1 MLHHEGLDRIALLDV
16 VEVVN
21 ADAALIARGN
31 LPGVILEA
39 LEGSDLALM
48 NHDAVANNAHLRIAG
63 YLALLHI
70 RARDGADAGDLE
82 GVAHGNTAQLHLL
95 KYGLEHALHGVLH
108 ILNRVIDDAIGAHID
123 VLAICGCAG
132 RRIRTDVEPDDDGVG
147 CGCEHDIRS
156 GDGTDAAMDALHAH
170 LVIGQLFQCLP
181 DGLDRALH
189 IGFDNDIQILELTLG
204 HLAEQI
210 VQRDLAQVLELRCF
224 ELVAPLLN
232 DLTGELINFDNVEDI
247 AGIAMMVILATI
259 AVATSGISTTELL
272 LSVGRLVFFLVLWF
286 VAGMYLIPTFFKRAQ
301 DLMTDETLVVV
312 SIGLCLG
319 MVFLAT
325 HLGFSSALGA
335 FIMGSLIAEA
345 PNAEHI
351 EHLVSPIKDLFGA
364 VFFVSVG
371 MMVNPALLADY
382 ALPVAALVAT
392 TILGQLFFS
401 TCGVLAAGQ
410 RLHTAVL
417 CGFSLTQ
424 IGEFSF
430 ILATLGMNL
439 GVTSDF
445 LYPIIVAVSVITTFT
460 TPFFIKA
467 AEPAY
472 AKLVALLPRRFLD
485 WLDRYTDNNDTKG
498 DQDWKLLLTDYV
510 LHMVIY
516 ATLLFAIVLAAALYL
531 LPYLQQLQLPYANW
545 VTAGLTLLVMSPI
558 LRAVLVNRA
567 GSAELFS
574 ILWFKRRANHLPL
587 MILVL
592 GKVLLAAFSL
602 YFVFNDLLGMHGLL
616 AFAGMAVAVY
626 FIASSDW
633 LMGEYL
639 RIESRFLVNLNEK
652 HMRKHREA
660 QGEAGEQG
668 HWFDEELFLASYKV
682 ADASPIIGKTMKQL
696 AVRQYYG
703 CNVLQMR
710 TPQATLD
717 MPGGEVTVT
726 KGASLL
732 VLGTESQLRI
742 MDAAIIQRH
751 LELHRQWGPVTLR
764 QFMLEN
770 HAYAPEEQFLSLAI
784 TIDKHSPILGTSLKA
799 ADLRH
804 KWSCTVIGLE
814 RGAFTITNPNVSLV
828 FEENDLLWVLGKQ
841 KMMNT
846 LIREEVL

>member
-1 MLHHEGLDRIALLDV
+1 MSHLPTIITDLAMILLVAGVTTILFKKINQPLVLGYIIAGFITGPNFVFFPTVADKVNVQAWSEIGVIFLLFALGLEFSLYKLKKVGSTAFVSTAVIIFSMLFVGYGVGQLLGWSHMDSIFLGGMLSMSSTAIIIKAFDDLQLREKSFT
-16 VEVVN
+16 EVVF
-21 ADAALIARGN
+21 
-31 LPGVILEA
+31 
-39 LEGSDLALM
+39 
-48 NHDAVANNAHLRIAG
+48 
-63 YLALLHI
+63 
-70 RARDGADAGDLE
+70 
-82 GVAHGNTAQLHLL
+82 
-95 KYGLEHALHGVLH
+95 GVL
-108 ILNRVIDDAIGAHID
+108 I
-123 VLAICGCAG
+123 
-132 RRIRTDVEPDDDGVG
+132 
-147 CGCEHDIRS
+147 
-156 GDGTDAAMDALHAH
+156 
-170 LVIGQLFQCLP
+170 
-181 DGLDRALH
+181 
-189 IGFDNDIQILELTLG
+189 
-204 HLAEQI
+204 
-210 VQRDLAQVLELRCF
+210 
-224 ELVAPLLN
+224 
-232 DLTGELINFDNVEDI
+232 VEDI

-259 AVATSGISTTELL
+259 AVATSGISTVELV

-286 VAGMYLIPTFFKRAQ
+286 VAGMYLIPTFFKKAQ
-301 DLMTDETLVVV
+301 KLMTDETLVVV

-319 MVFLAT
+319 MVYLAT
-325 HLGFSSALGA
+325 SLGFSSALGA

-371 MMVNPALLADY
+371 MMVNPALLLDY
-382 ALPVAALVAT
+382 AVPVAVLVAT

-410 RLHTAVL
+410 KLHTAVL

-460 TPFFIKA
+460 TPFFINA

-472 AKLVALLPRRFLD
+472 AKLVSILPQRFLD
-485 WLDRYTDNNDTKG
+485 WLERYTDNNDIKG
-498 DQDWKLLLTDYV
+498 DQDWKNLLTDYV

-516 ATLLFAIVLAAALYL
+516 ATLLFAIMLGSSLYL
-531 LPYLQQLQLPYANW
+531 LPYLQDNLQLPYANFIAAAA
-545 VTAGLTLLVMSPI
+545 TFLVMAPL
-558 LRAVLVNRA
+558 LRAILVNRA

-587 MILVL
+587 MILIL
-592 GKVLLAAFSL
+592 GKVLLASCSL
-602 YFVFNDLLGMHGLL
+602 YFIFNDLMGIHGIL
-616 AFAGMAVAVY
+616 AFGAIIVAVY

-660 QGEAGEQG
+660 QGGEQG
-668 HWFDEELFLASYKV
+668 HWFDEELYLAYYKV
-682 ADASPIIGKTMKQL
+682 ADNSPIIGKTMKQL

-703 CNVLQMR
+703 CNVLQIR
-710 TPQATLD
+710 TPQATID
-717 MPGGEVTVT
+717 MPGGEVMVT
-726 KGASLL
+726 KGANLL
-732 VLGTESQLRI
+732 LIGSASQLKI

-751 LELHRQWGPVTLR
+751 LELHRLWGPVTMR
-764 QFMLEN
+764 QFMLED
-770 HAYAPEEQFLSLAI
+770 HAYAPEQQFLSLAI

-799 ADLRH
+799 ADLRQ
-804 KWSCTVIGLE
+804 KWSCLVIGLE

-846 LIREEVL
+846 LIREEIL

>member
-1 MLHHEGLDRIALLDV
+1 MSHLPTIITDLAMILLVAGVTTILFKKINQPLVLGYIIAGFITGPNFVFFPTVADKVNVQAWSEIGVIFLLFALGLEFSFYKLKKVGSTAFVSTAVIIFSMLFVGYGVGQLLGWSHMDSIFLGGMLSMSSTAIIIKAFDDLQLREKSFT
-16 VEVVN
+16 EVVF
-21 ADAALIARGN
+21 
-31 LPGVILEA
+31 
-39 LEGSDLALM
+39 
-48 NHDAVANNAHLRIAG
+48 
-63 YLALLHI
+63 
-70 RARDGADAGDLE
+70 
-82 GVAHGNTAQLHLL
+82 
-95 KYGLEHALHGVLH
+95 GVL
-108 ILNRVIDDAIGAHID
+108 I
-123 VLAICGCAG
+123 
-132 RRIRTDVEPDDDGVG
+132 
-147 CGCEHDIRS
+147 
-156 GDGTDAAMDALHAH
+156 
-170 LVIGQLFQCLP
+170 
-181 DGLDRALH
+181 
-189 IGFDNDIQILELTLG
+189 
-204 HLAEQI
+204 
-210 VQRDLAQVLELRCF
+210 
-224 ELVAPLLN
+224 
-232 DLTGELINFDNVEDI
+232 VEDI

-259 AVATSGISTTELL
+259 AVATSGISTVELAS
-272 LSVGRLVFFLVLWF
+272 SVGRLVFFLVLWF
-286 VAGMYLIPTFFKRAQ
+286 VAGMYLIPTFFKKAQ
-301 DLMTDETLVVV
+301 KLMTDETLVVV

-319 MVFLAT
+319 MVYLAT
-325 HLGFSSALGA
+325 SLGFSSALGA

-371 MMVNPALLADY
+371 MMVNPALLLDY
-382 ALPVAALVAT
+382 AVPVAVLVAT

-410 RLHTAVL
+410 KLHTAVL

-460 TPFFIKA
+460 TPFFINA

-472 AKLVALLPRRFLD
+472 VKLVSILPQRFLD
-485 WLDRYTDNNDTKG
+485 WLERYTDNNDIKG
-498 DQDWKLLLTDYV
+498 DQDWKNLLTDYV

-516 ATLLFAIVLAAALYL
+516 ATLLFAIMLGSSLYL
-531 LPYLQQLQLPYANW
+531 LPYLQDNLQLPYANFIAAAA
-545 VTAGLTLLVMSPI
+545 TFLVMAPL
-558 LRAVLVNRA
+558 LRAILVNRA

-587 MILVL
+587 MILIL
-592 GKVLLAAFSL
+592 GKVLLASCSL
-602 YFVFNDLLGMHGLL
+602 YFIFNDLMGIHGIL
-616 AFAGMAVAVY
+616 AFGAIIVAVY

-660 QGEAGEQG
+660 QGGEQG
-668 HWFDEELFLASYKV
+668 HWFDEELYLAYYKV
-682 ADASPIIGKTMKQL
+682 ADNSPIIGKTMKQL

-703 CNVLQMR
+703 CNVLQIR
-710 TPQATLD
+710 TPQATID
-717 MPGGEVTVT
+717 MPGGEVMVT
-726 KGASLL
+726 KGANLL
-732 VLGTESQLRI
+732 LIGSASQLKI

-751 LELHRQWGPVTLR
+751 LELHRLWGPVTMR
-764 QFMLEN
+764 QFMLED
-770 HAYAPEEQFLSLAI
+770 HAYAPEQQFLSLAI

-799 ADLRH
+799 ADLRQ
-804 KWSCTVIGLE
+804 KWSCLVIGLE

-846 LIREEVL
+846 LIREEIL

>member
-1 MLHHEGLDRIALLDV
+1 MSHLPTIITDLAMILLVAGVTTILFKKINQPLVLGYIIAGFITGPNFVFFPTVADKVNVQAWSEIGVIFLLFALGLEFSFYKLKKVGSTAFVSTAVIIFSMLFVGYGVGQLLGWNHMDSIFLGGMLSMSSTAIIIKAFDDLQLREKSFT
-16 VEVVN
+16 EVVF
-21 ADAALIARGN
+21 
-31 LPGVILEA
+31 
-39 LEGSDLALM
+39 
-48 NHDAVANNAHLRIAG
+48 
-63 YLALLHI
+63 
-70 RARDGADAGDLE
+70 
-82 GVAHGNTAQLHLL
+82 
-95 KYGLEHALHGVLH
+95 GVL
-108 ILNRVIDDAIGAHID
+108 I
-123 VLAICGCAG
+123 
-132 RRIRTDVEPDDDGVG
+132 
-147 CGCEHDIRS
+147 
-156 GDGTDAAMDALHAH
+156 
-170 LVIGQLFQCLP
+170 
-181 DGLDRALH
+181 
-189 IGFDNDIQILELTLG
+189 
-204 HLAEQI
+204 
-210 VQRDLAQVLELRCF
+210 
-224 ELVAPLLN
+224 
-232 DLTGELINFDNVEDI
+232 VEDI

-259 AVATSGISTTELL
+259 AVATSGISTVELA

-286 VAGMYLIPTFFKRAQ
+286 VAGMYLIPTFFKKAQ
-301 DLMTDETLVVV
+301 KLMTDETLVVV

-319 MVFLAT
+319 MVYLAT
-325 HLGFSSALGA
+325 SLGFSSALGA

-371 MMVNPALLADY
+371 MMVNPALLLDY
-382 ALPVAALVAT
+382 AVPVAVLVAA

-410 RLHTAVL
+410 KLHTAVL

-460 TPFFIKA
+460 TPFFINA

-472 AKLVALLPRRFLD
+472 AKLVSILPQRFLD
-485 WLDRYTDNNDTKG
+485 WLERYTDNNDIKG
-498 DQDWKLLLTDYV
+498 DQDWKNLLTDYV

-516 ATLLFAIVLAAALYL
+516 ATLLFAIMLGSSLYL
-531 LPYLQQLQLPYANW
+531 LPYLQDNLQLPYANFIAAAA
-545 VTAGLTLLVMSPI
+545 TFLVMAPL
-558 LRAVLVNRA
+558 LRAILVNRA

-587 MILVL
+587 MILIL
-592 GKVLLAAFSL
+592 GKVLLASCSL
-602 YFVFNDLLGMHGLL
+602 YFIFNDLMGIHGIL
-616 AFAGMAVAVY
+616 AFGAIIVAVY

-660 QGEAGEQG
+660 QGGEQG
-668 HWFDEELFLASYKV
+668 HWFDEELYLAYYKV
-682 ADASPIIGKTMKQL
+682 ADNSPIIGKTMKQL

-703 CNVLQMR
+703 CNVLQIR
-710 TPQATLD
+710 TPQATID
-717 MPGGEVTVT
+717 MPGGEVMVT
-726 KGASLL
+726 KGANLL
-732 VLGTESQLRI
+732 LIGSASQLKI

-751 LELHRQWGPVTLR
+751 LELHRLWGPVTMR
-764 QFMLEN
+764 QFMLED
-770 HAYAPEEQFLSLAI
+770 HAYAPEQQFLSLAI

-799 ADLRH
+799 ADLRQ
-804 KWSCTVIGLE
+804 KWSCLVIGLE

-846 LIREEVL
+846 LIREEIL

>member
-1 MLHHEGLDRIALLDV
+1 MSHLPTIITDLAMILLVAGVTTILFKKINQPLVLGYIIAGFITGPNFVFFPTVADKVNVQAWSEIGVIFLLFALGLEFSFYKLKKVGSTAFVSTAVIIFSMLFVGYGVGQLLGWSHMDSIFLGGMLSMSSTAIIIKAFDDLQLREKSFT
-16 VEVVN
+16 EVVF
-21 ADAALIARGN
+21 
-31 LPGVILEA
+31 
-39 LEGSDLALM
+39 
-48 NHDAVANNAHLRIAG
+48 
-63 YLALLHI
+63 
-70 RARDGADAGDLE
+70 
-82 GVAHGNTAQLHLL
+82 
-95 KYGLEHALHGVLH
+95 GVL
-108 ILNRVIDDAIGAHID
+108 I
-123 VLAICGCAG
+123 
-132 RRIRTDVEPDDDGVG
+132 
-147 CGCEHDIRS
+147 
-156 GDGTDAAMDALHAH
+156 
-170 LVIGQLFQCLP
+170 
-181 DGLDRALH
+181 
-189 IGFDNDIQILELTLG
+189 
-204 HLAEQI
+204 
-210 VQRDLAQVLELRCF
+210 
-224 ELVAPLLN
+224 
-232 DLTGELINFDNVEDI
+232 VEDI

-259 AVATSGISTTELL
+259 AVATSGISTVELA

-286 VAGMYLIPTFFKRAQ
+286 VAGMYLIPTFFKKAQ
-301 DLMTDETLVVV
+301 KLMTDETLVVV

-319 MVFLAT
+319 MVYLAT
-325 HLGFSSALGA
+325 SLGFSSALGA

-371 MMVNPALLADY
+371 MMVNPALLLDY
-382 ALPVAALVAT
+382 AVPVAVLVAT

-410 RLHTAVL
+410 KLHTAVL

-460 TPFFIKA
+460 TPFFINA

-472 AKLVALLPRRFLD
+472 VKLVSILPQRFLD
-485 WLDRYTDNNDTKG
+485 WLERYTDNNDIKG
-498 DQDWKLLLTDYV
+498 DQDWKNLLTDYV

-516 ATLLFAIVLAAALYL
+516 ATLLFAIMLGSSLYL
-531 LPYLQQLQLPYANW
+531 LPYLQDNLQLPYANFIAAAA
-545 VTAGLTLLVMSPI
+545 TFLVMAPL
-558 LRAVLVNRA
+558 LRAILVNRA

-587 MILVL
+587 MILIL
-592 GKVLLAAFSL
+592 GKVLLASCSL
-602 YFVFNDLLGMHGLL
+602 YFIFNDLMGIHGIL
-616 AFAGMAVAVY
+616 AFGAIIVAVY

-660 QGEAGEQG
+660 QGGEQG
-668 HWFDEELFLASYKV
+668 HWFDEELYLAYYKV
-682 ADASPIIGKTMKQL
+682 ADNSPIIGKTMKQL

-703 CNVLQMR
+703 CNVLQIR
-710 TPQATLD
+710 TPQATID
-717 MPGGEVTVT
+717 MPGGEVMVT
-726 KGASLL
+726 KGANLL
-732 VLGTESQLRI
+732 LIGSASQLKI

-751 LELHRQWGPVTLR
+751 LELHRLWGPVTMR
-764 QFMLEN
+764 QFMLED
-770 HAYAPEEQFLSLAI
+770 HAYAPEQQFLSLAI

-799 ADLRH
+799 ADLRQ
-804 KWSCTVIGLE
+804 KWSCLVIGLE

-846 LIREEVL
+846 LIREEIL

>member
-1 MLHHEGLDRIALLDV
+1 MSHLPTIITDLAMILLVAGVTTILFKKINQPLVLGYIIAGFITGPNFVFFPTVADKVNVQAWSEIGVIFLLFALGLEFSFYKLKKVGSTAFVSTAVIIFSMLFVGHGVGQLLGWSHMDSIFLGGMLSMSSTAIIIKAFDDLQLREKSFT
-16 VEVVN
+16 EVVF
-21 ADAALIARGN
+21 
-31 LPGVILEA
+31 
-39 LEGSDLALM
+39 
-48 NHDAVANNAHLRIAG
+48 
-63 YLALLHI
+63 
-70 RARDGADAGDLE
+70 
-82 GVAHGNTAQLHLL
+82 
-95 KYGLEHALHGVLH
+95 GVL
-108 ILNRVIDDAIGAHID
+108 I
-123 VLAICGCAG
+123 
-132 RRIRTDVEPDDDGVG
+132 
-147 CGCEHDIRS
+147 
-156 GDGTDAAMDALHAH
+156 
-170 LVIGQLFQCLP
+170 
-181 DGLDRALH
+181 
-189 IGFDNDIQILELTLG
+189 
-204 HLAEQI
+204 
-210 VQRDLAQVLELRCF
+210 
-224 ELVAPLLN
+224 
-232 DLTGELINFDNVEDI
+232 VEDI

-259 AVATSGISTTELL
+259 AVATSGISTVELA

-286 VAGMYLIPTFFKRAQ
+286 VAGMYLIPTFFKKAQ
-301 DLMTDETLVVV
+301 KLMTDETLVVV

-319 MVFLAT
+319 MVYLAT
-325 HLGFSSALGA
+325 SLGFSSALGA

-371 MMVNPALLADY
+371 MMVNPALLLDY
-382 ALPVAALVAT
+382 AIPVAVLVAT

-410 RLHTAVL
+410 KLHTAVL

-460 TPFFIKA
+460 TPFFINA

-472 AKLVALLPRRFLD
+472 AKLVSILPQRFLD
-485 WLDRYTDNNDTKG
+485 WLERYTDNNDIKG
-498 DQDWKLLLTDYV
+498 DQDWKNLLTDYV

-516 ATLLFAIVLAAALYL
+516 ATLLFAIMLGSSLYL
-531 LPYLQQLQLPYANW
+531 LPYLQDNLQLPYANFIAAAA
-545 VTAGLTLLVMSPI
+545 TFLVMAPL
-558 LRAVLVNRA
+558 LRAILVNRA

-587 MILVL
+587 MILIL
-592 GKVLLAAFSL
+592 GKVLLASCSL
-602 YFVFNDLLGMHGLL
+602 YFIFNDLMGIHGIL
-616 AFAGMAVAVY
+616 AFGAIIVAVY

-660 QGEAGEQG
+660 QGGEQG
-668 HWFDEELFLASYKV
+668 HWFDEELYLAYYKV
-682 ADASPIIGKTMKQL
+682 ADNSPIIGKTMKQL

-703 CNVLQMR
+703 CNVLQIR
-710 TPQATLD
+710 TPQATID
-717 MPGGEVTVT
+717 MPGGEVMVT
-726 KGASLL
+726 KGANLL
-732 VLGTESQLRI
+732 LIGSASQLKI

-751 LELHRQWGPVTLR
+751 LELHRLWGPVTMR
-764 QFMLEN
+764 QFMLED
-770 HAYAPEEQFLSLAI
+770 HAYAPEQQFLSLAI

-799 ADLRH
+799 ADLRQ
-804 KWSCTVIGLE
+804 KWSCLVIGLE

-846 LIREEVL
+846 LIREEIL

>member
-1 MLHHEGLDRIALLDV
+1 MSHLPTIITDLAMILLVAGVTTILFKKINQPLVLGYIIAGFITGPNFVFFPTVADKVNVQAWSEIGVIFLLFALGLEFSFYKLKKVGSTAFVSTAVIIFSMLFVGYGVGQLLGWSHMYSIFLGGMLSMSSTAIIIKAFDDLQLREKSFT
-16 VEVVN
+16 EVVF
-21 ADAALIARGN
+21 
-31 LPGVILEA
+31 
-39 LEGSDLALM
+39 
-48 NHDAVANNAHLRIAG
+48 
-63 YLALLHI
+63 
-70 RARDGADAGDLE
+70 
-82 GVAHGNTAQLHLL
+82 
-95 KYGLEHALHGVLH
+95 GVL
-108 ILNRVIDDAIGAHID
+108 I
-123 VLAICGCAG
+123 
-132 RRIRTDVEPDDDGVG
+132 
-147 CGCEHDIRS
+147 
-156 GDGTDAAMDALHAH
+156 
-170 LVIGQLFQCLP
+170 
-181 DGLDRALH
+181 
-189 IGFDNDIQILELTLG
+189 
-204 HLAEQI
+204 
-210 VQRDLAQVLELRCF
+210 
-224 ELVAPLLN
+224 
-232 DLTGELINFDNVEDI
+232 VEDI

-259 AVATSGISTTELL
+259 AVATSGISTVELA

-286 VAGMYLIPTFFKRAQ
+286 VAGMYLIPTFFKKAQ
-301 DLMTDETLVVV
+301 KLMTDETLVVV

-319 MVFLAT
+319 MVYLAT
-325 HLGFSSALGA
+325 SLGFSSALGA

-371 MMVNPALLADY
+371 MMVNPALLLDY
-382 ALPVAALVAT
+382 AVPVAVLVAT

-410 RLHTAVL
+410 KLHTAVL

-460 TPFFIKA
+460 TPFFINA

-472 AKLVALLPRRFLD
+472 AKLVSILPQRFLD
-485 WLDRYTDNNDTKG
+485 WLERYTDNNDIKG
-498 DQDWKLLLTDYV
+498 DQDWKNLLTDYV

-516 ATLLFAIVLAAALYL
+516 ATLLFAIMLGSSLYL
-531 LPYLQQLQLPYANW
+531 LPYLQDNLQLPYANFIAAAA
-545 VTAGLTLLVMSPI
+545 TFLVMAPL
-558 LRAVLVNRA
+558 LRAILVNRA

-587 MILVL
+587 MILIL
-592 GKVLLAAFSL
+592 GKVLLASCSL
-602 YFVFNDLLGMHGLL
+602 YFIFNDLMGIHGIL
-616 AFAGMAVAVY
+616 AFGAIIVAVY

-660 QGEAGEQG
+660 QGGEQG
-668 HWFDEELFLASYKV
+668 HWFDEELYLAYYKV
-682 ADASPIIGKTMKQL
+682 ADNSPIIGKTMKQL

-703 CNVLQMR
+703 CNVLQIR
-710 TPQATLD
+710 TPQATID
-717 MPGGEVTVT
+717 MPGGEVMVT
-726 KGASLL
+726 KGANLL
-732 VLGTESQLRI
+732 LIGSASQLKI

-751 LELHRQWGPVTLR
+751 LELHRLWGPVTMR
-764 QFMLEN
+764 QFMLED
-770 HAYAPEEQFLSLAI
+770 HAYAPEQQFLSLAI

-799 ADLRH
+799 ADLRQ
-804 KWSCTVIGLE
+804 KWSCLVIGLE

-846 LIREEVL
+846 LIREEIL

>member
-1 MLHHEGLDRIALLDV
+1 MSHLPTIITDLAMILLVAGITTILFKKINQPLVLGYIIAGFITGPNFVFFPTIADKVNVQAWSEIGVIFLLFALGLEFSFYKLKKVGSTAFVSTAVIIVSMLFVGYGVGQLLGWTHMDSIFLGGMLSMSSTAIIIKAFDDLQLREKSFT
-16 VEVVN
+16 EVVF
-21 ADAALIARGN
+21 
-31 LPGVILEA
+31 
-39 LEGSDLALM
+39 
-48 NHDAVANNAHLRIAG
+48 
-63 YLALLHI
+63 
-70 RARDGADAGDLE
+70 
-82 GVAHGNTAQLHLL
+82 
-95 KYGLEHALHGVLH
+95 GVL
-108 ILNRVIDDAIGAHID
+108 I
-123 VLAICGCAG
+123 
-132 RRIRTDVEPDDDGVG
+132 
-147 CGCEHDIRS
+147 
-156 GDGTDAAMDALHAH
+156 
-170 LVIGQLFQCLP
+170 
-181 DGLDRALH
+181 
-189 IGFDNDIQILELTLG
+189 
-204 HLAEQI
+204 
-210 VQRDLAQVLELRCF
+210 
-224 ELVAPLLN
+224 
-232 DLTGELINFDNVEDI
+232 VEDI

-259 AVATSGISTTELL
+259 AVATSGISTVELA

-286 VAGMYLIPTFFKRAQ
+286 VAGMYLIPTFFKKAQ
-301 DLMTDETLVVV
+301 KLMTDETLVVV

-319 MVFLAT
+319 MVYLAT
-325 HLGFSSALGA
+325 SLGYSSALGA

-371 MMVNPALLADY
+371 MMVNPALLLDY
-382 ALPVAALVAT
+382 AIPVAVLVAT

-410 RLHTAVL
+410 KLHTAVL

-460 TPFFIKA
+460 TPFFINA

-472 AKLVALLPRRFLD
+472 AKLVSILPQRFLD
-485 WLDRYTDNNDTKG
+485 WLERYTDNNDIKG
-498 DQDWKLLLTDYV
+498 DQDWKNLLTDYV

-516 ATLLFAIVLAAALYL
+516 ATLLFAIMLGSSLYL
-531 LPYLQQLQLPYANW
+531 LPYLQDNLQLPYANFIAAAA
-545 VTAGLTLLVMSPI
+545 TFLVMAPL
-558 LRAVLVNRA
+558 LRAILVNRA

-587 MILVL
+587 MILIL
-592 GKVLLAAFSL
+592 GKVLLASCSL
-602 YFVFNDLLGMHGLL
+602 YFIFNDLMGIHGIL
-616 AFAGMAVAVY
+616 AFGAIIVAVY

-660 QGEAGEQG
+660 QGGEQG
-668 HWFDEELFLASYKV
+668 HWFDEELYLAYYKV
-682 ADASPIIGKTMKQL
+682 ADNSPIIGKTMKQL

-703 CNVLQMR
+703 CNVLQIR
-710 TPQATLD
+710 TPQATID
-717 MPGGEVTVT
+717 MPGGEVMVT
-726 KGASLL
+726 KGANLL
-732 VLGTESQLRI
+732 LIGSASQLKI

-751 LELHRQWGPVTLR
+751 LELHRLWGPVTMR
-764 QFMLEN
+764 QFMLED
-770 HAYAPEEQFLSLAI
+770 HAYAPEQQFLSLAI

-799 ADLRH
+799 ADLRQ
-804 KWSCTVIGLE
+804 KWSCLVIGLE

-846 LIREEVL
+846 LIREEIL

>member
-1 MLHHEGLDRIALLDV
+1 MSHLPTIITDLAMILLVAGVTTILFKKINQPLVLGYIIAGFITGPNFVFFPTVADKVNVQAWSEIGVIFLLFALGLEFSFYKLKKVGSTAFVSTAVIIFSMLFVGYGMGQLLGWSHMDSIFLGGMLSMSSTAIIIKAFDDLQLREKSFT
-16 VEVVN
+16 EVVF
-21 ADAALIARGN
+21 
-31 LPGVILEA
+31 
-39 LEGSDLALM
+39 
-48 NHDAVANNAHLRIAG
+48 
-63 YLALLHI
+63 
-70 RARDGADAGDLE
+70 
-82 GVAHGNTAQLHLL
+82 
-95 KYGLEHALHGVLH
+95 GVL
-108 ILNRVIDDAIGAHID
+108 I
-123 VLAICGCAG
+123 
-132 RRIRTDVEPDDDGVG
+132 
-147 CGCEHDIRS
+147 
-156 GDGTDAAMDALHAH
+156 
-170 LVIGQLFQCLP
+170 
-181 DGLDRALH
+181 
-189 IGFDNDIQILELTLG
+189 
-204 HLAEQI
+204 
-210 VQRDLAQVLELRCF
+210 
-224 ELVAPLLN
+224 
-232 DLTGELINFDNVEDI
+232 VEDI

-259 AVATSGISTTELL
+259 AVATSGISTVELA

-286 VAGMYLIPTFFKRAQ
+286 VAGMYLIPTFFKKAQ
-301 DLMTDETLVVV
+301 KLMTDETLVVV

-319 MVFLAT
+319 MVYLAT
-325 HLGFSSALGA
+325 SLGFSSALGA

-371 MMVNPALLADY
+371 MMVNPALLLDY
-382 ALPVAALVAT
+382 AVPVAVLVAT
-392 TILGQLFFS
+392 TILGRLFFS

-410 RLHTAVL
+410 KLHTAVL

-460 TPFFIKA
+460 TPFFINA

-472 AKLVALLPRRFLD
+472 AKLVSILPQRFLD
-485 WLDRYTDNNDTKG
+485 WLERYTDNNDIKG
-498 DQDWKLLLTDYV
+498 DQDWKNLLTDYV

-516 ATLLFAIVLAAALYL
+516 ATLLFAIMLGSSLYL
-531 LPYLQQLQLPYANW
+531 LPYLQDNLQLPYANF
-545 VTAGLTLLVMSPI
+545 VAAAATFLVMAPL
-558 LRAVLVNRA
+558 LRAILVNRA

-587 MILVL
+587 MILIL
-592 GKVLLAAFSL
+592 GKVLLASCSL
-602 YFVFNDLLGMHGLL
+602 YFIFNDLMGIHGIL
-616 AFAGMAVAVY
+616 AFGAIIVAVY

-660 QGEAGEQG
+660 QGGEQG
-668 HWFDEELFLASYKV
+668 HWFDEELYLAYYKV
-682 ADASPIIGKTMKQL
+682 ADNSPIIGKTMKQL

-703 CNVLQMR
+703 CNVLQIR
-710 TPQATLD
+710 TPQATID
-717 MPGGEVTVT
+717 MPGGEVMVT
-726 KGASLL
+726 KGANLL
-732 VLGTESQLRI
+732 LIGSASQLKI

-751 LELHRQWGPVTLR
+751 LELHRLWGPVTMR
-764 QFMLEN
+764 QFMLED
-770 HAYAPEEQFLSLAI
+770 HAYAPEQQFLSLAI

-799 ADLRH
+799 ADLRQ
-804 KWSCTVIGLE
+804 KWSCLVIGLE

-846 LIREEVL
+846 LIREEIL

>member
-1 MLHHEGLDRIALLDV
+1 MSHLPTIITDLAMILLVAGVTTILFKKINQPLVLGYIIAGFITGPNFVFFPTVADKVNVQAWSEIGVIFLLFALGLEFSFYKLKKVGSTAFVSTAVIIFSMLFVGYGVGQLLGWSHMDSIFLGGMLSMSSTAIIIKAFDDLQLREKSFT
-16 VEVVN
+16 EVVF
-21 ADAALIARGN
+21 
-31 LPGVILEA
+31 
-39 LEGSDLALM
+39 
-48 NHDAVANNAHLRIAG
+48 
-63 YLALLHI
+63 
-70 RARDGADAGDLE
+70 
-82 GVAHGNTAQLHLL
+82 
-95 KYGLEHALHGVLH
+95 GVL
-108 ILNRVIDDAIGAHID
+108 I
-123 VLAICGCAG
+123 
-132 RRIRTDVEPDDDGVG
+132 
-147 CGCEHDIRS
+147 
-156 GDGTDAAMDALHAH
+156 
-170 LVIGQLFQCLP
+170 
-181 DGLDRALH
+181 
-189 IGFDNDIQILELTLG
+189 
-204 HLAEQI
+204 
-210 VQRDLAQVLELRCF
+210 
-224 ELVAPLLN
+224 
-232 DLTGELINFDNVEDI
+232 VEDI

-259 AVATSGISTTELL
+259 AVATSGISTVELA

-286 VAGMYLIPTFFKRAQ
+286 VAGMYLIPTFFKKAQ
-301 DLMTDETLVVV
+301 KLMTDETLVVV

-319 MVFLAT
+319 MVYLAT
-325 HLGFSSALGA
+325 SLGFSSALGA

-371 MMVNPALLADY
+371 MMVNPALLLDY
-382 ALPVAALVAT
+382 AIPVAVLVAT

-410 RLHTAVL
+410 KLHTAVL

-460 TPFFIKA
+460 TPFFINA

-472 AKLVALLPRRFLD
+472 AKLVSILPQRFLD
-485 WLDRYTDNNDTKG
+485 WLERYTDNNVIKG
-498 DQDWKLLLTDYV
+498 DQDWKNLLTDYV

-516 ATLLFAIVLAAALYL
+516 ATLLFAIMLGSSLYL
-531 LPYLQQLQLPYANW
+531 LPYLQDNLQLPYANFIAAAA
-545 VTAGLTLLVMSPI
+545 TFLVMAPL
-558 LRAVLVNRA
+558 LRAILVNRA

-587 MILVL
+587 MILIL
-592 GKVLLAAFSL
+592 GKVLLASCSL
-602 YFVFNDLLGMHGLL
+602 YFIFNDLMGIHGIL
-616 AFAGMAVAVY
+616 AFGAIIVAVY

-660 QGEAGEQG
+660 QGGEQG
-668 HWFDEELFLASYKV
+668 HWFDEELYLAYYKV
-682 ADASPIIGKTMKQL
+682 ADNSPIIGKTMKQL

-703 CNVLQMR
+703 CNVLQIR
-710 TPQATLD
+710 TPQATID
-717 MPGGEVTVT
+717 MPGGEVMVT
-726 KGASLL
+726 KGANLL
-732 VLGTESQLRI
+732 LIGSASQLKI

-751 LELHRQWGPVTLR
+751 LELHRLWGPVTMR
-764 QFMLEN
+764 QFMLED
-770 HAYAPEEQFLSLAI
+770 HAYAPEQQFLSLAI

-799 ADLRH
+799 ADLRQ
-804 KWSCTVIGLE
+804 KWSCLVIGLE

-846 LIREEVL
+846 LIREEIL

>member
-1 MLHHEGLDRIALLDV
+1 MSHLPTIITDLAMILLVAGVTTILFKKINQPLVLGYIIAGFITGPNFVFFPTVADKVNVQAWSEIGVIFLLFALGLEFSFYKLKKVGSTAFVSTAVIIFSMLFVGYGVGQLLGWSHMDSIFLGGMLSMSSTAIIIKAFDDLQLREKSFT
-16 VEVVN
+16 EVVF
-21 ADAALIARGN
+21 
-31 LPGVILEA
+31 
-39 LEGSDLALM
+39 
-48 NHDAVANNAHLRIAG
+48 
-63 YLALLHI
+63 
-70 RARDGADAGDLE
+70 
-82 GVAHGNTAQLHLL
+82 
-95 KYGLEHALHGVLH
+95 GVL
-108 ILNRVIDDAIGAHID
+108 I
-123 VLAICGCAG
+123 
-132 RRIRTDVEPDDDGVG
+132 
-147 CGCEHDIRS
+147 
-156 GDGTDAAMDALHAH
+156 
-170 LVIGQLFQCLP
+170 
-181 DGLDRALH
+181 
-189 IGFDNDIQILELTLG
+189 
-204 HLAEQI
+204 
-210 VQRDLAQVLELRCF
+210 
-224 ELVAPLLN
+224 
-232 DLTGELINFDNVEDI
+232 VEDI

-259 AVATSGISTTELL
+259 AVATSGISTVELA

-286 VAGMYLIPTFFKRAQ
+286 VAGMYLIPTFFKKAQ
-301 DLMTDETLVVV
+301 KLMTDETLVVV
-312 SIGLCLG
+312 SIGLCLS
-319 MVFLAT
+319 MVYLAT
-325 HLGFSSALGA
+325 SLGFSSALGA

-351 EHLVSPIKDLFGA
+351 ERLVSPIKDLFGA

-371 MMVNPALLADY
+371 MMVNPALLVDY
-382 ALPVAALVAT
+382 AVPVAVLVAT

-410 RLHTAVL
+410 KLHTAVL

-460 TPFFIKA
+460 TPFFINA

-472 AKLVALLPRRFLD
+472 AKLVSILPQRFLD
-485 WLDRYTDNNDTKG
+485 WLERYTDNNDIKG
-498 DQDWKLLLTDYV
+498 DQDWKNLLTDYV

-516 ATLLFAIVLAAALYL
+516 ATLLFAIMLGSSLYL
-531 LPYLQQLQLPYANW
+531 LPYLQDNLQLPYANFIAAAA
-545 VTAGLTLLVMSPI
+545 TFLVMAPL
-558 LRAVLVNRA
+558 LRAILVNRA

-587 MILVL
+587 MILIL
-592 GKVLLAAFSL
+592 GKVLLASCSL
-602 YFVFNDLLGMHGLL
+602 YFIFNDLMGIHGIL
-616 AFAGMAVAVY
+616 AFGAIIVAVY

-660 QGEAGEQG
+660 QGGEQG
-668 HWFDEELFLASYKV
+668 HWFDEELYLAYYKV
-682 ADASPIIGKTMKQL
+682 ADNSPIIGKTMKQL

-703 CNVLQMR
+703 CNVLQIR
-710 TPQATLD
+710 TPQATID
-717 MPGGEVTVT
+717 MPGGEVMVT
-726 KGASLL
+726 KGANLL
-732 VLGTESQLRI
+732 LIGSASQLKI

-751 LELHRQWGPVTLR
+751 LELHRLWGPVTMR
-764 QFMLEN
+764 QFMLED
-770 HAYAPEEQFLSLAI
+770 HAYAPEQQFLSLAI

-799 ADLRH
+799 ADLRQ
-804 KWSCTVIGLE
+804 KWSCLVIGLE

-846 LIREEVL
+846 LIREEIL

>member
-1 MLHHEGLDRIALLDV
+1 MSHLPTIITDLAMILLVAGVTTILFKKINQPLVLGYIIAGFITGPNFVFFPTVADKVNVQAWSEIGVIFLLFALGLEFSFYKLKKVGSTAFVSTAVIIFSMLFVGYGVGQLLGWSHMDSIFLGGMLSMSSTAIIIKAFDDLQLREKSFT
-16 VEVVN
+16 EVVF
-21 ADAALIARGN
+21 
-31 LPGVILEA
+31 
-39 LEGSDLALM
+39 
-48 NHDAVANNAHLRIAG
+48 
-63 YLALLHI
+63 
-70 RARDGADAGDLE
+70 
-82 GVAHGNTAQLHLL
+82 
-95 KYGLEHALHGVLH
+95 GVL
-108 ILNRVIDDAIGAHID
+108 I
-123 VLAICGCAG
+123 
-132 RRIRTDVEPDDDGVG
+132 
-147 CGCEHDIRS
+147 
-156 GDGTDAAMDALHAH
+156 
-170 LVIGQLFQCLP
+170 
-181 DGLDRALH
+181 
-189 IGFDNDIQILELTLG
+189 
-204 HLAEQI
+204 
-210 VQRDLAQVLELRCF
+210 
-224 ELVAPLLN
+224 
-232 DLTGELINFDNVEDI
+232 VEDI

-259 AVATSGISTTELL
+259 AVATSGISTVELA

-286 VAGMYLIPTFFKRAQ
+286 VAGMYLIPTFFKKAQ
-301 DLMTDETLVVV
+301 KLMTDETLVVV

-319 MVFLAT
+319 MVYLAT
-325 HLGFSSALGA
+325 SLGFSSALGA

-371 MMVNPALLADY
+371 MMVNPALLVDY
-382 ALPVAALVAT
+382 AVPVAVLVAT

-410 RLHTAVL
+410 KLHTAVL

-460 TPFFIKA
+460 TPFFINA

-472 AKLVALLPRRFLD
+472 AKLVSILPQRFLD
-485 WLDRYTDNNDTKG
+485 WLERYTDNNDIKG
-498 DQDWKLLLTDYV
+498 DQDWKNLLTDYV

-516 ATLLFAIVLAAALYL
+516 ATLLFAIMLGSSLYL
-531 LPYLQQLQLPYANW
+531 LPYLQDNLQLPYANFIAAAA
-545 VTAGLTLLVMSPI
+545 TFLVMAPL
-558 LRAVLVNRA
+558 LRAILVNRA

-587 MILVL
+587 MILIL
-592 GKVLLAAFSL
+592 GKVLLASCSL
-602 YFVFNDLLGMHGLL
+602 YFIFNDLMGIHGIL
-616 AFAGMAVAVY
+616 AFGAIIVAVY

-660 QGEAGEQG
+660 QGGEQG
-668 HWFDEELFLASYKV
+668 HWFDEELYLAYYKV
-682 ADASPIIGKTMKQL
+682 ADNSPIIGKTMKQL

-703 CNVLQMR
+703 CNVLQIR
-710 TPQATLD
+710 TPQATID
-717 MPGGEVTVT
+717 MPGGEVMVT
-726 KGASLL
+726 KGANLL
-732 VLGTESQLRI
+732 LIGSASQLKI

-751 LELHRQWGPVTLR
+751 LELHRLWGPVTMR
-764 QFMLEN
+764 QFMLED
-770 HAYAPEEQFLSLAI
+770 HAYAPEQQFLSLAI

-799 ADLRH
+799 ADLRQ
-804 KWSCTVIGLE
+804 KWSCLVIGLE

-846 LIREEVL
+846 LIREEIL

>member
-1 MLHHEGLDRIALLDV
+1 MSHLPTIITDLAMILLVAGVTTILFKKINQPLVLGYIIAGFITGPNFVFFPTIADKVNVQAWSEIGVIFLLFALGLEFSFYKLKKVGSTAFVSTAVIIVSMLFVGYGVGQLLGWSHMDSIFLGGMLSMSSTAIIIKAFDDLNLRGQSFT
-16 VEVVN
+16 EVVF
-21 ADAALIARGN
+21 
-31 LPGVILEA
+31 
-39 LEGSDLALM
+39 
-48 NHDAVANNAHLRIAG
+48 
-63 YLALLHI
+63 
-70 RARDGADAGDLE
+70 
-82 GVAHGNTAQLHLL
+82 
-95 KYGLEHALHGVLH
+95 GVL
-108 ILNRVIDDAIGAHID
+108 I
-123 VLAICGCAG
+123 
-132 RRIRTDVEPDDDGVG
+132 
-147 CGCEHDIRS
+147 
-156 GDGTDAAMDALHAH
+156 
-170 LVIGQLFQCLP
+170 
-181 DGLDRALH
+181 
-189 IGFDNDIQILELTLG
+189 
-204 HLAEQI
+204 
-210 VQRDLAQVLELRCF
+210 
-224 ELVAPLLN
+224 
-232 DLTGELINFDNVEDI
+232 VEDI
-247 AGIAMMVILATI
+247 AGIAMMVILSTI
-259 AVATSGISTTELL
+259 AVATSGISTAELVM
-272 LSVGRLVFFLVLWF
+272 SVGRLVFFLVLWF
-286 VAGMYLIPTFFKRAQ
+286 VAGMYLIPTFFKKAQ
-301 DLMTDETLVVV
+301 ALMTDETLVVV

-351 EHLVSPIKDLFGA
+351 EHLVAPIKDLFGA

-382 ALPVAALVAT
+382 ALPVAVLVAT
-392 TILGQLFFS
+392 TILGQLFFA

-410 RLHTAVL
+410 KLRTAVH
-417 CGFSLTQ
+417 CGFALTQ

-430 ILATLGMNL
+430 ILATLGISL

-460 TPFFIKA
+460 TPFFINA

-472 AKLVALLPRRFLD
+472 NKLVALLPQRFLD
-485 WLDRYTDNNDTKG
+485 WLDRYTDSDDADAKS
-498 DQDWKLLLTDYV
+498 QDWRNLLSDYV

-516 ATLLFAIVLAAALYL
+516 ATLLFAIMLGSSLYL
-531 LPYLQQLQLPYANW
+531 LPYLQETLQLPYANFIA
-545 VTAGLTLLVMSPI
+545 AGGTLLVMAPI

-592 GKVLLAAFSL
+592 GKVLLASFSL
-602 YFVFNDLLGMHGLL
+602 YFVFNDLVGIHGVL
-616 AFAGMAVAVY
+616 AFAAIALVGY

-660 QGEAGEQG
+660 QGGEQG
-668 HWFDEELFLASYKV
+668 HWFDEELFLAYYKV
-682 ADASPIIGKTMKQL
+682 ADDSPIIGKTMKQL

-710 TPQATLD
+710 TPQATID

-726 KGASLL
+726 KGANFL
-732 VLGTESQLRI
+732 VIGSESQLKI

-751 LELHRQWGPVTLR
+751 LKLHRLWGPVTMR
-764 QFMLEN
+764 QFMLED
-770 HAYAPEEQFLSLAI
+770 HAYAPEQQFLSLAI

-804 KWSCTVIGLE
+804 KWSCLVIGLE
-814 RGAFTITNPNVSLV
+814 RGAFTITNPDVSLV

-841 KMMNT
+841 RMMNT
-846 LIREEVL
+846 LIREEIL

>member
-1 MLHHEGLDRIALLDV
+1 MSHLPTIITDLAMILLVAGVTTILFKKINQPLVLGYIIAGFITGPNFVFFPTIADKVNVQAWSEIGVIFLLFALGLEFSFYKLKKVGSTAFVSTAVIIVSMLFVGYGVGQLLGWSHMDSIFLGGMLSMSSTAIIIKAFDDLNLRGQSFT
-16 VEVVN
+16 EVVF
-21 ADAALIARGN
+21 
-31 LPGVILEA
+31 
-39 LEGSDLALM
+39 
-48 NHDAVANNAHLRIAG
+48 
-63 YLALLHI
+63 
-70 RARDGADAGDLE
+70 
-82 GVAHGNTAQLHLL
+82 
-95 KYGLEHALHGVLH
+95 GVL
-108 ILNRVIDDAIGAHID
+108 I
-123 VLAICGCAG
+123 
-132 RRIRTDVEPDDDGVG
+132 
-147 CGCEHDIRS
+147 
-156 GDGTDAAMDALHAH
+156 
-170 LVIGQLFQCLP
+170 
-181 DGLDRALH
+181 
-189 IGFDNDIQILELTLG
+189 
-204 HLAEQI
+204 
-210 VQRDLAQVLELRCF
+210 
-224 ELVAPLLN
+224 
-232 DLTGELINFDNVEDI
+232 VEDI
-247 AGIAMMVILATI
+247 AGIAMMVILSTI
-259 AVATSGISTTELL
+259 AVATSGISTAELVM
-272 LSVGRLVFFLVLWF
+272 SVGRLVFFLVLWF
-286 VAGMYLIPTFFKRAQ
+286 VAGMYLIPTFFKKAQ
-301 DLMTDETLVVV
+301 ALMTDETLVVV

-351 EHLVSPIKDLFGA
+351 EHLVAPIKDLFGA

-382 ALPVAALVAT
+382 ALPVAVLVAT
-392 TILGQLFFS
+392 TILGQLFFA

-410 RLHTAVL
+410 KLRTAVH
-417 CGFSLTQ
+417 CGFALTQ

-430 ILATLGMNL
+430 ILATLGMSL

-460 TPFFIKA
+460 TPFFINA

-472 AKLVALLPRRFLD
+472 NKLIALLPQRFLD
-485 WLDRYTDNNDTKG
+485 WLDRYTDSDDADAKS
-498 DQDWKLLLTDYV
+498 QDWRNLLGDYV

-516 ATLLFAIVLAAALYL
+516 ATLLFAIMLGSSLYL
-531 LPYLQQLQLPYANW
+531 LPYLEETLQLPYANFIA
-545 VTAGLTLLVMSPI
+545 AGGTLLVMAPI

-592 GKVLLAAFSL
+592 GKVLLASFSL
-602 YFVFNDLLGMHGLL
+602 YFVFNDLVGIHGVL
-616 AFAGMAVAVY
+616 AFAAIALVGY

-660 QGEAGEQG
+660 QGGEQG
-668 HWFDEELFLASYKV
+668 HWFDEELFLAYYKV
-682 ADASPIIGKTMKQL
+682 ADDSPIIGKTMKQL
-696 AVRQYYG
+696 AVRQHYG

-710 TPQATLD
+710 TPQATID

-726 KGASLL
+726 KGANFL
-732 VLGTESQLRI
+732 VIGSESQLKI
-742 MDAAIIQRH
+742 MDAAILQRH
-751 LELHRQWGPVTLR
+751 LKLHRLWGPVTMR
-764 QFMLEN
+764 QFMLED
-770 HAYAPEEQFLSLAI
+770 HAYAPEQQFLSLAI

-804 KWSCTVIGLE
+804 KWSCLVIGLE
-814 RGAFTITNPNVSLV
+814 RGAFTITNPDVSLV

-846 LIREEVL
+846 LIREEIL

>member
-1 MLHHEGLDRIALLDV
+1 MSHLPTIITDLAMILLVAGVTTILFKKINQPLVLGYIIAGFITGPNFSFFPTITDKVNVQSWSEIGVIFLLFALGLEFSFYKLKKVGSTAFVSTAVIICSMLFVGYGVGQLLGWSHMDSIFLGGMLSMSSTAIIIKAFDDLQLRAKSFT
-16 VEVVN
+16 EVVF
-21 ADAALIARGN
+21 
-31 LPGVILEA
+31 
-39 LEGSDLALM
+39 
-48 NHDAVANNAHLRIAG
+48 
-63 YLALLHI
+63 
-70 RARDGADAGDLE
+70 
-82 GVAHGNTAQLHLL
+82 
-95 KYGLEHALHGVLH
+95 GVL
-108 ILNRVIDDAIGAHID
+108 I
-123 VLAICGCAG
+123 
-132 RRIRTDVEPDDDGVG
+132 
-147 CGCEHDIRS
+147 
-156 GDGTDAAMDALHAH
+156 
-170 LVIGQLFQCLP
+170 
-181 DGLDRALH
+181 
-189 IGFDNDIQILELTLG
+189 
-204 HLAEQI
+204 
-210 VQRDLAQVLELRCF
+210 
-224 ELVAPLLN
+224 
-232 DLTGELINFDNVEDI
+232 VEDI
-247 AGIAMMVILATI
+247 AGIAMMVILSTI
-259 AVATSGISTTELL
+259 AVATSGISTTELA

-286 VAGMYLIPTFFKRAQ
+286 VAGMYLIPTFFKKAQ
-301 DLMTDETLVVV
+301 SLMTDETLVVV

-382 ALPVAALVAT
+382 AIPVAVLVAT

-410 RLHTAVL
+410 KLHTAVL

-460 TPFFIKA
+460 TPFFINA

-472 AKLVALLPRRFLD
+472 AKLVNILPQRFLD
-485 WLDRYTDNNDTKG
+485 WLDRYTDNNDSKG
-498 DQDWKLLLTDYV
+498 DQDWKNLLTDYV

-516 ATLLFAIVLAAALYL
+516 STLLFAIILAATLYF
-531 LPYLQQLQLPYANW
+531 LPYLKQLELPYANFI
-545 VTAGLTLLVMSPI
+545 TAGAALIVMSPI
-558 LRAVLVNRA
+558 LRAVLINRA

-587 MILVL
+587 MILVA
-592 GKVLLAAFSL
+592 GKVLVAALSL
-602 YFVFNDLLGMHGLL
+602 YFVFNDLLGIHGLL
-616 AFAGMAVAVY
+616 AFAAIIVAVY

-660 QGEAGEQG
+660 QGEKGEQG
-668 HWFDEELFLASYKV
+668 HWFDEKLYLAYYKV
-682 ADASPIIGKTMKQL
+682 ADNSPIIGKTMKQL

-703 CNVLQMR
+703 CNVLQIR
-710 TPQATLD
+710 TPQATID
-717 MPGGEVTVT
+717 MPGGEVMVT
-726 KGASLL
+726 KGANLL
-732 VLGTESQLRI
+732 LIGSASQLKI

-751 LELHRQWGPVTLR
+751 LELHRLWGPVTMR
-764 QFMLEN
+764 QFMLED
-770 HAYAPEEQFLSLAI
+770 HAYAPEQQFLSLAI
-784 TIDKHSPILGTSLKA
+784 TIDEHSPILGTSLKA

-804 KWSCTVIGLE
+804 KWNCLVIGLE
-814 RGAFTITNPNVSLV
+814 RGAFTITNPNVDLV
-828 FEENDLLWVLGKQ
+828 FEKNDLLWVLGKQ

-846 LIREEVL
+846 LIREEIL

>member
-1 MLHHEGLDRIALLDV
+1 MSHLPTIITDLAMILLVAGVTTILFKKINQPLVLGYIIAGFITGPNFSFFPTITDKVNVQSWSEIGVIFLLFALGLEFSFYKLKKVGSTAFVSTAVIICSMLFVGYGVGQLLGWSHMDSIFLGGMLSMSSTAIIIKAFDDLQLRAKSFT
-16 VEVVN
+16 EVVF
-21 ADAALIARGN
+21 
-31 LPGVILEA
+31 
-39 LEGSDLALM
+39 
-48 NHDAVANNAHLRIAG
+48 
-63 YLALLHI
+63 
-70 RARDGADAGDLE
+70 
-82 GVAHGNTAQLHLL
+82 
-95 KYGLEHALHGVLH
+95 GVL
-108 ILNRVIDDAIGAHID
+108 I
-123 VLAICGCAG
+123 
-132 RRIRTDVEPDDDGVG
+132 
-147 CGCEHDIRS
+147 
-156 GDGTDAAMDALHAH
+156 
-170 LVIGQLFQCLP
+170 
-181 DGLDRALH
+181 
-189 IGFDNDIQILELTLG
+189 
-204 HLAEQI
+204 
-210 VQRDLAQVLELRCF
+210 
-224 ELVAPLLN
+224 
-232 DLTGELINFDNVEDI
+232 VEDI
-247 AGIAMMVILATI
+247 AGIAMMVILSTI
-259 AVATSGISTTELL
+259 AVATSGISTTELA

-286 VAGMYLIPTFFKRAQ
+286 VAGMYLIPTFFKKAQ
-301 DLMTDETLVVV
+301 SLMTDETLVVV

-371 MMVNPALLADY
+371 MMVSPALLADY
-382 ALPVAALVAT
+382 AIPVAVLVAT

-410 RLHTAVL
+410 KLHTAVL

-460 TPFFIKA
+460 TPFFINA

-472 AKLVALLPRRFLD
+472 AKLVNILPQRFLD
-485 WLDRYTDNNDTKG
+485 WLDRYTDNNDSKG
-498 DQDWKLLLTDYV
+498 DQDWKNLLTDYV

-516 ATLLFAIVLAAALYL
+516 STLLFAIILAATLYF
-531 LPYLQQLQLPYANW
+531 LPYLKQLELPYANFI
-545 VTAGLTLLVMSPI
+545 TAGAALIVMSPI
-558 LRAVLVNRA
+558 LRAVLINRA

-587 MILVL
+587 MILVA
-592 GKVLLAAFSL
+592 GKVLVAALSL
-602 YFVFNDLLGMHGLL
+602 YFVFNDLLGIHGLL
-616 AFAGMAVAVY
+616 AFAAIIVVVY

-660 QGEAGEQG
+660 QGEKGEQG
-668 HWFDEELFLASYKV
+668 HWFDEELYLAYYKV
-682 ADASPIIGKTMKQL
+682 ADNSPIIGKTMKQL

-710 TPQATLD
+710 TPQSAID

-726 KGASLL
+726 KDANLL
-732 VLGTESQLRI
+732 VIGTEGQLKI

-751 LELHRQWGPVTLR
+751 LELHRLWGPVTLR
-764 QFMLEN
+764 QFMLED
-770 HAYAPEEQFLSLAI
+770 HAYAPEQQFLSLAI
-784 TIDKHSPILGTSLKA
+784 TIDEHSPILGTSLKA

-804 KWSCTVIGLE
+804 KWNCLVIGLE
-814 RGAFTITNPNVSLV
+814 RGAFTITNPNVDLV
-828 FEENDLLWVLGKQ
+828 FEKNDLLWVLGKQ

-846 LIREEVL
+846 LIREEIL

>member
-1 MLHHEGLDRIALLDV
+1 MSHLPTIITDLAMILLVAGVTTILFKKINQPLVLGYIIAGFITGPNFSFFPTITDKVNVQSWSEIGVIFLLFALGLEFSFYKLKKVGSTAFVSTAVIICSMLFVGYGVGQLLGWSHMDSIFLGGMLSMSSTAIIIKAFDDLQLRAKSFT
-16 VEVVN
+16 EVVF
-21 ADAALIARGN
+21 
-31 LPGVILEA
+31 
-39 LEGSDLALM
+39 
-48 NHDAVANNAHLRIAG
+48 
-63 YLALLHI
+63 
-70 RARDGADAGDLE
+70 
-82 GVAHGNTAQLHLL
+82 
-95 KYGLEHALHGVLH
+95 GVL
-108 ILNRVIDDAIGAHID
+108 I
-123 VLAICGCAG
+123 
-132 RRIRTDVEPDDDGVG
+132 
-147 CGCEHDIRS
+147 
-156 GDGTDAAMDALHAH
+156 
-170 LVIGQLFQCLP
+170 
-181 DGLDRALH
+181 
-189 IGFDNDIQILELTLG
+189 
-204 HLAEQI
+204 
-210 VQRDLAQVLELRCF
+210 
-224 ELVAPLLN
+224 
-232 DLTGELINFDNVEDI
+232 VEDI
-247 AGIAMMVILATI
+247 AGIAMMVILSTI
-259 AVATSGISTTELL
+259 AVATSGISTTELA

-286 VAGMYLIPTFFKRAQ
+286 VAGMYLIPTFFKKAQ
-301 DLMTDETLVVV
+301 KLMTDETLVVV

-319 MVFLAT
+319 MVYLAT
-325 HLGFSSALGA
+325 SLGFSSALGA

-382 ALPVAALVAT
+382 AIPVAVLVAT

-410 RLHTAVL
+410 KLHTAVL

-460 TPFFIKA
+460 TPFFINA

-472 AKLVALLPRRFLD
+472 AKLVSILPQRFLD
-485 WLDRYTDNNDTKG
+485 WLERYTDNNDIKG
-498 DQDWKLLLTDYV
+498 DQDWKNLLTDYV

-516 ATLLFAIVLAAALYL
+516 ATLLFAIMLGSSLYL
-531 LPYLQQLQLPYANW
+531 LPYLQDNLQLPYANFIAAAA
-545 VTAGLTLLVMSPI
+545 TFLVMAPL
-558 LRAVLVNRA
+558 LRAILVNRA

-587 MILVL
+587 MILIL
-592 GKVLLAAFSL
+592 GKVLLASCSL
-602 YFVFNDLLGMHGLL
+602 YFIFNDLMGIHGIL
-616 AFAGMAVAVY
+616 AFGAIIVAVY

-660 QGEAGEQG
+660 QGGEQG
-668 HWFDEELFLASYKV
+668 HWFDEELYLAYYKV
-682 ADASPIIGKTMKQL
+682 ADNSPIIGKTMKQL

-703 CNVLQMR
+703 CNVLQIR
-710 TPQATLD
+710 TPQATID
-717 MPGGEVTVT
+717 MPGGEVMVT
-726 KGASLL
+726 KGANLL
-732 VLGTESQLRI
+732 LIGSASQLKI

-751 LELHRQWGPVTLR
+751 LELHRLWGPVTMR
-764 QFMLEN
+764 QFMLED
-770 HAYAPEEQFLSLAI
+770 HAYAPEQQFLSLAI

-799 ADLRH
+799 ADLRQ
-804 KWSCTVIGLE
+804 KWSCLVIGLE

-846 LIREEVL
+846 LIREEIL

>member
-1 MLHHEGLDRIALLDV
+1 MSHLPTIITDLAMILLVAGVTTILFKKINQPLVLGYIIAGFITGPNFVFFPTVADKVNVQAWSEIGVIFLLFALGLEFSFYKLKKVGSTAFVSTAVIIFSMLFVGYGVGQLLGWSHMDSIFLGGMLSMSSTAIIIKAFDDLQLREKSFT
-16 VEVVN
+16 EVVF
-21 ADAALIARGN
+21 
-31 LPGVILEA
+31 
-39 LEGSDLALM
+39 
-48 NHDAVANNAHLRIAG
+48 
-63 YLALLHI
+63 
-70 RARDGADAGDLE
+70 
-82 GVAHGNTAQLHLL
+82 
-95 KYGLEHALHGVLH
+95 GVL
-108 ILNRVIDDAIGAHID
+108 I
-123 VLAICGCAG
+123 
-132 RRIRTDVEPDDDGVG
+132 
-147 CGCEHDIRS
+147 
-156 GDGTDAAMDALHAH
+156 
-170 LVIGQLFQCLP
+170 
-181 DGLDRALH
+181 
-189 IGFDNDIQILELTLG
+189 
-204 HLAEQI
+204 
-210 VQRDLAQVLELRCF
+210 
-224 ELVAPLLN
+224 
-232 DLTGELINFDNVEDI
+232 VEDI

-259 AVATSGISTTELL
+259 AVATSGISTVELA

-286 VAGMYLIPTFFKRAQ
+286 VAGMYLIPTFFKKAQ
-301 DLMTDETLVVV
+301 KLMTDETLVVV

-319 MVFLAT
+319 MVYLAT
-325 HLGFSSALGA
+325 SLGFSSALGA

-371 MMVNPALLADY
+371 MMVNPALLLDY
-382 ALPVAALVAT
+382 AIPVAVLVAT

-410 RLHTAVL
+410 KLHTAVL

-460 TPFFIKA
+460 TPFFINA

-472 AKLVALLPRRFLD
+472 AKLVSILPQRFLD
-485 WLDRYTDNNDTKG
+485 WLERYTDNNDIKG
-498 DQDWKLLLTDYV
+498 DQDWKNLLTDYV

-516 ATLLFAIVLAAALYL
+516 ATLLFAIMLGSSLYL
-531 LPYLQQLQLPYANW
+531 LPYLQDNLQLPYANF
-545 VTAGLTLLVMSPI
+545 VAAAATFLVMAPL
-558 LRAVLVNRA
+558 LRAILVNRA

-587 MILVL
+587 MILIL
-592 GKVLLAAFSL
+592 GKVLLASCSL
-602 YFVFNDLLGMHGLL
+602 YFIFNDLMGIHGIL
-616 AFAGMAVAVY
+616 AFGAIIVAVY

-660 QGEAGEQG
+660 QGGEQG
-668 HWFDEELFLASYKV
+668 HWFDEELYLAYYKV
-682 ADASPIIGKTMKQL
+682 ADNSPIIGKTMKQL

-703 CNVLQMR
+703 CNVLQIR
-710 TPQATLD
+710 TPQATID
-717 MPGGEVTVT
+717 MPGGEVMVT
-726 KGASLL
+726 KGANLL
-732 VLGTESQLRI
+732 LIGSASQLKI

-751 LELHRQWGPVTLR
+751 LELHRLWGPVTMR
-764 QFMLEN
+764 QFMLED
-770 HAYAPEEQFLSLAI
+770 HAYAPEQQFLSLAI

-799 ADLRH
+799 ADLRQ
-804 KWSCTVIGLE
+804 KWSCLVIGLE

-846 LIREEVL
+846 LIREEIL